1 MFKINPIQKRIL
13 KDKIEPYIYLFPF
26 MFFLLIF
33 TIYPVI
39 NVFLLSFKENY
50 SFLRGTYDGI
60 SFENYKEVLLDDKFR
75 QSLINT
81 FLYVLFVV
89 PLSTAIAVF
98 VAYLL
103 NQKIKGIAFFQ
114 TAFFMPMVT
123 SITAVG
129 LIWRFMYN
137 QNYGVFNYILSLF
150 GIEKI
155 GWLTDSAWSLV
166 ALVIFGIWNILPFTI
181 ILLLSGLQN
190 IDQMYYTA
198 AKVDGAKHAK
208 IFFRI
213 TVPLLSPTI
222 FLVSIMNTISSF
234 KVFSELFPLFN
245 GKPGPYFNLYT
256 VVYYIRYAMM
266 EKRKYGY
273 AAAGAVILFIC
284 IMIFTFVELLI
295 KKHKR
300 FGASKW

>member
-1 MFKINPIQKRIL
+1 MFSKKDFQKKMI
-13 KDKIEPYIYLFPF
+13 KDKIEPFLYLFPF
-26 MFFLLIF
+26 MLFLIVF

-39 NVFLLSFKENY
+39 NVFILSFKENFSY
-50 SFLRGTYDGI
+50 LRGTFDGI
-60 SFENYKEVLLDDKFR
+60 GLANYHEVLTDEKFR
-75 QSLINT
+75 QALLNT
-81 FLYVLFVV
+81 FLYVLCVV
-89 PLSTAIAVF
+89 PVSTAIATF
-98 VAYLL
+98 TAYLL
-103 NQKIKGIAFFQ
+103 NHKIKGIAIFQ
-114 TAFFMPMVT
+114 TAYFMPMVT

-129 LIWRFMYN
+129 LIWRLMYN
-137 QNYGVFNYILSLF
+137 QKYGIFNYILSLF

-155 GWLTDSAWSLV
+155 GWLTESRWSLL

-190 IDQMYYTA
+190 IDEIYYTA
-198 AKVDGAKHAK
+198 AKVDGAKSGK

-234 KVFSELFPLFN
+234 KVFSELYPLFN
-245 GKPGPYFNLYT
+245 GKPGPYFNFYT

-273 AAAGAVILFIC
+273 AAAAAVILFFC
-284 IMIFTFVELLI
+284 IMIFTFIELFFKNKN
-295 KKHKR
+295 KKR
-300 FGASKW
+300 MG

>member
-1 MFKINPIQKRIL
+1 MLSKNLKNRLI
-13 KDKIEPYIYLFPF
+13 KDKVEPYIYLLPF
-26 MFFLLIF
+26 MLFLIVF

-39 NVFLLSFKENY
+39 NVFILSFKENY
-50 SFLRGTYDGI
+50 SYLRGTFDGW
-60 SFENYKEVLLDDKFR
+60 SLENYKEVLSDDKFK
-75 QSLINT
+75 QSMINT

-89 PLSTAIAVF
+89 PISTAIATF
-98 VAYLL
+98 IAHLL

-137 QNYGVFNYILSLF
+137 KKYGVFNYFLSLF
-150 GIEKI
+150 GVEPI

-181 ILLLSGLQN
+181 ILLLAGMQN
-190 IDQMYYTA
+190 IDEMYYTA
-198 AKVDGAKHAK
+198 AKVDGAKPAK

-273 AAAGAVILFIC
+273 AAAAAVILFIC
-284 IMIFTFVELLI
+284 IMIFTFIELLI

-300 FGASKW
+300 FGASK

>member
-1 MFKINPIQKRIL
+1 MFSKKDFQKKMI
-13 KDKIEPYIYLFPF
+13 KDKLEPFLYLFPF
-26 MFFLLIF
+26 MLFLIVF

-39 NVFLLSFKENY
+39 NVFTLSFKENFSY
-50 SFLRGTYDGI
+50 LRGTYDGI
-60 SFENYKEVLLDDKFR
+60 GLANYHEVLTDDKFR
-75 QSLINT
+75 QALLNT
-81 FLYVLFVV
+81 FLYVLCVV
-89 PLSTAIAVF
+89 PVSTAIATF
-98 VAYLL
+98 TAYLL
-103 NQKIKGIAFFQ
+103 NHKIKGIAIFQ
-114 TAFFMPMVT
+114 TAYFMPMVT

-129 LIWRFMYN
+129 LIWRLMYN
-137 QNYGVFNYILSLF
+137 QKYGIFNYILSLF

-155 GWLTDSAWSLV
+155 GWLTESRWSLL

-190 IDQMYYTA
+190 IDEIYYTA
-198 AKVDGAKHAK
+198 AKVDGAKSGK

-234 KVFSELFPLFN
+234 KVFSELYPLFN
-245 GKPGPYFNLYT
+245 GKPGPYFNFYT

-273 AAAGAVILFIC
+273 AAATAVILFFC
-284 IMIFTFVELLI
+284 IMIFTFIELFFKNKN
-295 KKHKR
+295 KKR
-300 FGASKW
+300 MR

>member
-1 MFKINPIQKRIL
+1 MFKINSIQKRIL

-123 SITAVG
+123 SITAQTCFSPSPSHSP
-129 LIWRFMYN
+129 RCY
-137 QNYGVFNYILSLF
+137 
-150 GIEKI
+150 
-155 GWLTDSAWSLV
+155 
-166 ALVIFGIWNILPFTI
+166 
-181 ILLLSGLQN
+181 
-190 IDQMYYTA
+190 
-198 AKVDGAKHAK
+198 
-208 IFFRI
+208 
-213 TVPLLSPTI
+213 PLLCH
-222 FLVSIMNTISSF
+222 VARR
-234 KVFSELFPLFN
+234 
-245 GKPGPYFNLYT
+245 G
-256 VVYYIRYAMM
+256 
-266 EKRKYGY
+266 
-273 AAAGAVILFIC
+273 
-284 IMIFTFVELLI
+284 ELL
-295 KKHKR
+295 R
-300 FGASKW
+300 PRPPMLWA

>member
-1 MFKINPIQKRIL
+1 MLSKNLKNRLI
-13 KDKIEPYIYLFPF
+13 KDKVEPYVYLLPF
-26 MFFLLIF
+26 MLFLIVF

-39 NVFLLSFKENY
+39 NVFILSFKENY
-50 SFLRGTYDGI
+50 SYLRGTFDGW
-60 SFENYKEVLLDDKFR
+60 SLENYKEVLSDDKFK
-75 QSLINT
+75 QSMINT

-89 PLSTAIAVF
+89 PLSTAIATF
-98 VAYLL
+98 IAHLL

-137 QNYGVFNYILSLF
+137 KKYGVFNYFLSLF
-150 GIEKI
+150 GVEPI

-181 ILLLSGLQN
+181 ILLLAGMQN
-190 IDQMYYTA
+190 IDEMYYTA
-198 AKVDGAKHAK
+198 AKVDGAKPAK

-273 AAAGAVILFIC
+273 AAAAAVILFIC
-284 IMIFTFVELLI
+284 IMIFTFIELLI

-300 FGASKW
+300 FGVSK

>member
-1 MFKINPIQKRIL
+1 MFKINSIQKRIL

-50 SFLRGTYDGI
+50 SFLRGTYDRI
-60 SFENYKEVLLDDKFR
+60 SFENYKEVLTDDKFR

-137 QNYGVFNYILSLF
+137 QNYGVFNYIISLF

-198 AKVDGAKHAK
+198 AKVDGAKPAK
-208 IFFRI
+208 IFLRI

>member
-1 MFKINPIQKRIL
+1 MLSKNLKNRLI
-13 KDKIEPYIYLFPF
+13 KDKIEPYVYLLPF
-26 MFFLLIF
+26 MLFLIVF

-39 NVFLLSFKENY
+39 NVFILSFKENY
-50 SFLRGTYDGI
+50 SYLRGTFDGW
-60 SFENYKEVLLDDKFR
+60 SLENYKEVLTDDKFK
-75 QSLINT
+75 QSMINT

-89 PLSTAIAVF
+89 PISTAIATF
-98 VAYLL
+98 IAHLL

-137 QNYGVFNYILSLF
+137 KKYGVFNYFLSLF
-150 GIEKI
+150 GVEPI

-181 ILLLSGLQN
+181 ILLLAGMQN
-190 IDQMYYTA
+190 IDEMYYTA
-198 AKVDGAKHAK
+198 AKVDGAKPAK

-273 AAAGAVILFIC
+273 AAAAAVILFIC
-284 IMIFTFVELLI
+284 IMIFTFIELLI

-300 FGASKW
+300 FGASK

>member
-1 MFKINPIQKRIL
+1 MLSKNLKNRLI
-13 KDKIEPYIYLFPF
+13 KDKIEPYIYLLPF
-26 MFFLLIF
+26 MLFLIVF

-39 NVFLLSFKENY
+39 NVFILSFKENY
-50 SFLRGTYDGI
+50 SYLRGTFDDW
-60 SFENYKEVLLDDKFR
+60 SLENYKEVLTDDKFK
-75 QSLINT
+75 QSMINT

-89 PLSTAIAVF
+89 PISTAIATF
-98 VAYLL
+98 IAHLL

-137 QNYGVFNYILSLF
+137 KKYGVFNYFLSLF
-150 GIEKI
+150 GVEPI

-181 ILLLSGLQN
+181 ILLLAGMQN
-190 IDQMYYTA
+190 IDEMYYTA
-198 AKVDGAKHAK
+198 AKVDGAKPAK

-273 AAAGAVILFIC
+273 AAAAAVILFIC
-284 IMIFTFVELLI
+284 IMIFTFIELLI
-295 KKHKR
+295 KNHKR
-300 FGASKW
+300 FGASK

>member
-1 MFKINPIQKRIL
+1 MFKINSIQKRIL
-13 KDKIEPYIYLFPF
+13 QDKIEPYIYLFPF

-39 NVFLLSFKENY
+39 NVFLLSFKKNY

-60 SFENYKEVLLDDKFR
+60 SFENYKEVLADDKFR

-198 AKVDGAKHAK
+198 AKVDGAKPTK

-300 FGASKW
+300 FGASK

>member
-1 MFKINPIQKRIL
+1 MFSKKDIHKKMLN
-13 KDKIEPYIYLFPF
+13 DKIEPFLYLFPF
-26 MFFLLIF
+26 MLFLIVF

-39 NVFLLSFKENY
+39 NVFTLSFKENFSY
-50 SFLRGTYDGI
+50 LRGIYDGI
-60 SFENYKEVLLDDKFR
+60 GLANYHEVLTDDKFR
-75 QSLINT
+75 QALLNT
-81 FLYVLFVV
+81 FLYVLCVV
-89 PLSTAIAVF
+89 PVSTAIATF
-98 VAYLL
+98 TAYLL
-103 NQKIKGIAFFQ
+103 NHKIKGIAIFQ
-114 TAFFMPMVT
+114 TAYFMPMVT

-129 LIWRFMYN
+129 LIWRLMYN
-137 QNYGVFNYILSLF
+137 QKYGIFNYILSLF

-155 GWLTDSAWSLV
+155 GWLTESRWSLL

-190 IDQMYYTA
+190 IDEIYYTA
-198 AKVDGAKHAK
+198 AKVDGAKSGK

-234 KVFSELFPLFN
+234 KVFSELYPLFN
-245 GKPGPYFNLYT
+245 GKPGPYFNFYT

-273 AAAGAVILFIC
+273 AAAAAVILFFC
-284 IMIFTFVELLI
+284 IMIFTFIELFFKNKN
-295 KKHKR
+295 KKR
-300 FGASKW
+300 MG

>member
-1 MFKINPIQKRIL
+1 MLSKNLKNRLI
-13 KDKIEPYIYLFPF
+13 KDKVEPYVYLLPF
-26 MFFLLIF
+26 MLFLIVF

-39 NVFLLSFKENY
+39 NVFILSFKENY
-50 SFLRGTYDGI
+50 SYLRGTFDGW
-60 SFENYKEVLLDDKFR
+60 SLENYKEVLTDDKFK
-75 QSLINT
+75 QSMINT

-89 PLSTAIAVF
+89 PVSTAIATF
-98 VAYLL
+98 IAHLL

-137 QNYGVFNYILSLF
+137 KKYGVFNYFLSLF
-150 GIEKI
+150 GIEPI

-181 ILLLSGLQN
+181 ILLLAGMQN
-190 IDQMYYTA
+190 IDEMYYTA
-198 AKVDGAKHAK
+198 AKVDGAKPAK

-273 AAAGAVILFIC
+273 AAAAAVILFIC
-284 IMIFTFVELLI
+284 IMIFTFIELLI

-300 FGASKW
+300 FGASK

>member
-1 MFKINPIQKRIL
+1 MFSKKDIQKRML
-13 KDKIEPYIYLFPF
+13 KDKIEPFLYLFPF
-26 MFFLLIF
+26 MLFLIVF

-39 NVFLLSFKENY
+39 NVFILSFKENFSY
-50 SFLRGTYDGI
+50 LRGTFDGI
-60 SFENYKEVLLDDKFR
+60 GLANYQEVLNDEKFR
-75 QSLINT
+75 QALMNT
-81 FLYVLFVV
+81 FLYVLCVV
-89 PLSTAIAVF
+89 PISTAIATF
-98 VAYLL
+98 TAYLL
-103 NQKIKGIAFFQ
+103 NHKIKGIAIFQ
-114 TAFFMPMVT
+114 TAYFMPMVT

-129 LIWRFMYN
+129 LIWRLMYN
-137 QNYGVFNYILSLF
+137 QKYGIFNYILSLF

-155 GWLTDSAWSLV
+155 GWLTESKWSLI

-190 IDQMYYTA
+190 IDEIYYTA
-198 AKVDGAKHAK
+198 AKVDGAGSGK

-234 KVFSELFPLFN
+234 KVFSELYPLFN
-245 GKPGPYFNLYT
+245 GKPGPYYNFYT

-273 AAAGAVILFIC
+273 AAAAAVILFFC
-284 IMIFTFVELLI
+284 IMIFTFIELFFKNKN
-295 KKHKR
+295 KKR
-300 FGASKW
+300 MG

>member
-1 MFKINPIQKRIL
+1 MLSKNLKNRLI
-13 KDKIEPYIYLFPF
+13 KDKVEPYVYLLPF
-26 MFFLLIF
+26 MLFLIVF

-39 NVFLLSFKENY
+39 NVFILSFKENY
-50 SFLRGTYDGI
+50 SYLRGTFDGW
-60 SFENYKEVLLDDKFR
+60 SLENYKEVLSDDKFK
-75 QSLINT
+75 QSMINT

-89 PLSTAIAVF
+89 PVSTAIATF
-98 VAYLL
+98 IAHLL

-137 QNYGVFNYILSLF
+137 KKYGVFNYFLSLF
-150 GIEKI
+150 GVEPI

-181 ILLLSGLQN
+181 ILLLAGMQN
-190 IDQMYYTA
+190 IDEMYYTA
-198 AKVDGAKHAK
+198 AKVDGAKPAK

-273 AAAGAVILFIC
+273 AAAAAVILFIC
-284 IMIFTFVELLI
+284 IMIFTFIELLI

-300 FGASKW
+300 FGASK

>member
-1 MFKINPIQKRIL
+1 MLSKNLKNRLI
-13 KDKIEPYIYLFPF
+13 KDKIEPYIYLLPF
-26 MFFLLIF
+26 MLFLIVF

-39 NVFLLSFKENY
+39 NVFILSFKENY
-50 SFLRGTYDGI
+50 SYLRGTFDGW
-60 SFENYKEVLLDDKFR
+60 SLENYKEVLTDDKFK
-75 QSLINT
+75 QSMINT

-89 PLSTAIAVF
+89 PISTAIATF
-98 VAYLL
+98 IAHLL

-137 QNYGVFNYILSLF
+137 KKYGVFNYFLSLF
-150 GIEKI
+150 GVEPI

-181 ILLLSGLQN
+181 ILLLAGMQN
-190 IDQMYYTA
+190 IDEMYYTA
-198 AKVDGAKHAK
+198 AKVDGAKPAK

-273 AAAGAVILFIC
+273 AAAAAVILFIC
-284 IMIFTFVELLI
+284 IMIFTFIELLI

-300 FGASKW
+300 FGASK

>member
-1 MFKINPIQKRIL
+1 MLSKNLKNRLI
-13 KDKIEPYIYLFPF
+13 KDKIEPYIYLLPF
-26 MFFLLIF
+26 MLFLIVF

-39 NVFLLSFKENY
+39 NVFILSFKENY
-50 SFLRGTYDGI
+50 SYLRGTFDGW
-60 SFENYKEVLLDDKFR
+60 SLENYKEVLTDDKFK
-75 QSLINT
+75 QSMINT

-89 PLSTAIAVF
+89 PVSTAIATF
-98 VAYLL
+98 IAHLL

-137 QNYGVFNYILSLF
+137 KKYGVFNYFLSLF
-150 GIEKI
+150 GIEPI

-181 ILLLSGLQN
+181 ILLLAGMQN
-190 IDQMYYTA
+190 IDEMYYTA
-198 AKVDGAKHAK
+198 AKVDGAKPAK

-273 AAAGAVILFIC
+273 AAAAAVILFIC
-284 IMIFTFVELLI
+284 IMIFTFIELLI

-300 FGASKW
+300 FGASK

>member
-1 MFKINPIQKRIL
+1 MFKINSIQKRIL

-50 SFLRGTYDGI
+50 SFLRGTYDRI
-60 SFENYKEVLLDDKFR
+60 SFENYKEVLTDDKFR

-198 AKVDGAKHAK
+198 AKVDGAKPAK

-300 FGASKW
+300 FGASK

>member
-1 MFKINPIQKRIL
+1 MFSKKDIQKRML
-13 KDKIEPYIYLFPF
+13 KDKIEPFLYLFPF
-26 MFFLLIF
+26 MLFLIVF

-39 NVFLLSFKENY
+39 NVFILSFKENFSY
-50 SFLRGTYDGI
+50 LRGTFDGI
-60 SFENYKEVLLDDKFR
+60 GLANYQEVLNDEKFR
-75 QSLINT
+75 QALLNT
-81 FLYVLFVV
+81 FLYVLCVV
-89 PLSTAIAVF
+89 PISTAIATF
-98 VAYLL
+98 TAYLL
-103 NQKIKGIAFFQ
+103 NHKIKGIAIFQ
-114 TAFFMPMVT
+114 TAYFMPMVT

-129 LIWRFMYN
+129 LIWRLMYN
-137 QNYGVFNYILSLF
+137 QKYGIFNYILSLF

-155 GWLTDSAWSLV
+155 GWLTESKWSLI

-190 IDQMYYTA
+190 IDEIYYTA
-198 AKVDGAKHAK
+198 AKVDGAGSGK

-234 KVFSELFPLFN
+234 KVFSELYPLFN
-245 GKPGPYFNLYT
+245 GKPGPYYNFYT

-273 AAAGAVILFIC
+273 AAAAAVILFFC
-284 IMIFTFVELLI
+284 IMIFTFIELFFKNKN
-295 KKHKR
+295 KKR
-300 FGASKW
+300 MG

>member
-1 MFKINPIQKRIL
+1 MLSKNLKNRLI
-13 KDKIEPYIYLFPF
+13 KDKVEPYIYLLPF
-26 MFFLLIF
+26 MLFLIVF

-39 NVFLLSFKENY
+39 NVFILSFKENY
-50 SFLRGTYDGI
+50 SYLRGTFDGW
-60 SFENYKEVLLDDKFR
+60 SLENYKEVLTDDKFK
-75 QSLINT
+75 QSMINT

-89 PLSTAIAVF
+89 PVSTAIATF
-98 VAYLL
+98 IAHLL

-137 QNYGVFNYILSLF
+137 KKYGVFNYFLSLF
-150 GIEKI
+150 GIEPI

-181 ILLLSGLQN
+181 ILLLAGMQN
-190 IDQMYYTA
+190 IDEMYYTA
-198 AKVDGAKHAK
+198 AKVDGAKPAK

-273 AAAGAVILFIC
+273 AAAAAVILFIC
-284 IMIFTFVELLI
+284 IMIFTFIELLI

-300 FGASKW
+300 FGASK

>member
-1 MFKINPIQKRIL
+1 MFKINSIQKRIL

-39 NVFLLSFKENY
+39 NVFLLSFKEDY

-60 SFENYKEVLLDDKFR
+60 SLENYKEVLTDDKFK
-75 QSLINT
+75 QSMINT

-89 PLSTAIAVF
+89 PLSTAIATF
-98 VAYLL
+98 IAHLL
-103 NQKIKGIAFFQ
+103 NQKIKGIAIFQ

-150 GIEKI
+150 GVEKI

-190 IDQMYYTA
+190 IDEMYYTA
-198 AKVDGAKHAK
+198 AKVDGAKPAK

-222 FLVSIMNTISSF
+222 FLVSIVNTISCF

-245 GKPGPYFNLYT
+245 GKPGPYYNLYT

-273 AAAGAVILFIC
+273 AAAAAVILFVC
-284 IMIFTFVELLI
+284 IMIFTFIELLI

-300 FGASKW
+300 IGASK

>member
-1 MFKINPIQKRIL
+1 MLSKNLKNRLI
-13 KDKIEPYIYLFPF
+13 KDKVEPYIYLLPF
-26 MFFLLIF
+26 MLFLIVF

-39 NVFLLSFKENY
+39 NVFILSFKENY
-50 SFLRGTYDGI
+50 SYLRGTFDGW
-60 SFENYKEVLLDDKFR
+60 SLENYKEVLSDDKFK
-75 QSLINT
+75 QSMINT

-89 PLSTAIAVF
+89 PVSTAIATF
-98 VAYLL
+98 IAHLL

-137 QNYGVFNYILSLF
+137 KKYGVFNYFLSLF
-150 GIEKI
+150 GIEPI

-181 ILLLSGLQN
+181 ILLLAGMQN
-190 IDQMYYTA
+190 IDEMYYTA
-198 AKVDGAKHAK
+198 AKVDGAKPAK

-273 AAAGAVILFIC
+273 AAAAAVILFIC
-284 IMIFTFVELLI
+284 IMIFTFIELLI

-300 FGASKW
+300 FGASK

>member
-1 MFKINPIQKRIL
+1 MFSKKDFQKKMI
-13 KDKIEPYIYLFPF
+13 KDKLEPFFYLFPF
-26 MFFLLIF
+26 MLFLIVF

-39 NVFLLSFKENY
+39 NVFTLSFKENFSY
-50 SFLRGTYDGI
+50 LRGTYDGI
-60 SFENYKEVLLDDKFR
+60 GLANYQEVLTDEKFR
-75 QSLINT
+75 QALLNT
-81 FLYVLFVV
+81 FLYVLCVV
-89 PLSTAIAVF
+89 PVSTAIATF
-98 VAYLL
+98 TAYLL
-103 NQKIKGIAFFQ
+103 NHKIKGIAIFQ
-114 TAFFMPMVT
+114 TAYFMPMVT

-129 LIWRFMYN
+129 LIWRLMYN
-137 QNYGVFNYILSLF
+137 QKYGIFNYILSLF

-155 GWLTDSAWSLV
+155 GWLTESKWSLL

-190 IDQMYYTA
+190 IDEIYYTA
-198 AKVDGAKHAK
+198 AKVDGAKSEK

-234 KVFSELFPLFN
+234 KVFSELYPLFN
-245 GKPGPYFNLYT
+245 GKPGPYFNFYT

-273 AAAGAVILFIC
+273 AAAAAVILFFC
-284 IMIFTFVELLI
+284 IMIFTFIELFFKNKN
-295 KKHKR
+295 KKR
-300 FGASKW
+300 MG

>member
-1 MFKINPIQKRIL
+1 MLSKNLKNRLI
-13 KDKIEPYIYLFPF
+13 KDKVEPYVYLLPF
-26 MFFLLIF
+26 MLFLIVF

-39 NVFLLSFKENY
+39 NVFILSFKENY
-50 SFLRGTYDGI
+50 SYLRGTFDGW
-60 SFENYKEVLLDDKFR
+60 SLENYKEVLSDDKFK
-75 QSLINT
+75 QSMINT

-89 PLSTAIAVF
+89 PVSTAIATF
-98 VAYLL
+98 IAHLL

-137 QNYGVFNYILSLF
+137 KKYGVFNYFLSLF
-150 GIEKI
+150 GIEPI

-181 ILLLSGLQN
+181 ILLLAGMQN
-190 IDQMYYTA
+190 IDEMYYTA
-198 AKVDGAKHAK
+198 AKVDGAKPAK

-273 AAAGAVILFIC
+273 AAATAVILFIC
-284 IMIFTFVELLI
+284 IMIFTFIELLI

-300 FGASKW
+300 FGASK

>member
-1 MFKINPIQKRIL
+1 MFKINSIQKRIL

-50 SFLRGTYDGI
+50 SFLRGIYDGI

-81 FLYVLFVV
+81 FLCVLFVV

-198 AKVDGAKHAK
+198 AKVDGAKPAK

-284 IMIFTFVELLI
+284 IMIFTFIELLI

-300 FGASKW
+300 FGASK

>member
-1 MFKINPIQKRIL
+1 MLSKNLKNRLI
-13 KDKIEPYIYLFPF
+13 KDKVEPYVYLLPF
-26 MFFLLIF
+26 MLFLIVF

-39 NVFLLSFKENY
+39 NVFILSFKENY
-50 SFLRGTYDGI
+50 SYLRGTFDGW
-60 SFENYKEVLLDDKFR
+60 SLENYKEVLTDDKFK
-75 QSLINT
+75 QSMINT

-89 PLSTAIAVF
+89 PISTAFATFIAH
-98 VAYLL
+98 LL

-137 QNYGVFNYILSLF
+137 KKYGVFNYFLSLF
-150 GIEKI
+150 GVEPI

-181 ILLLSGLQN
+181 ILLLAGMQN
-190 IDQMYYTA
+190 IDEMYYTA
-198 AKVDGAKHAK
+198 AKVDGAKPAK

-273 AAAGAVILFIC
+273 AAAAAVILFIC
-284 IMIFTFVELLI
+284 IMIFTFIELLI

-300 FGASKW
+300 FGASK

>member
-1 MFKINPIQKRIL
+1 MLSKNLKNRLI
-13 KDKIEPYIYLFPF
+13 KDKVEPYVYLLPF
-26 MFFLLIF
+26 MLFLIVF

-39 NVFLLSFKENY
+39 NVFILSFKENY
-50 SFLRGTYDGI
+50 SYLRGTFDGW
-60 SFENYKEVLLDDKFR
+60 SLENYKEVLTDDKFK
-75 QSLINT
+75 QSMINT

-89 PLSTAIAVF
+89 PISTAIATF
-98 VAYLL
+98 IAHLL

-137 QNYGVFNYILSLF
+137 KKYGVFNYFLSLF
-150 GIEKI
+150 GVEPI

-181 ILLLSGLQN
+181 ILLLAGMQN
-190 IDQMYYTA
+190 IDEMYYTA
-198 AKVDGAKHAK
+198 AKVDGAKPAK

-273 AAAGAVILFIC
+273 AAAAAVILFIC
-284 IMIFTFVELLI
+284 IMIFTFIELLI

-300 FGASKW
+300 FGASK

>member
-1 MFKINPIQKRIL
+1 MLSKNLKNRLI
-13 KDKIEPYIYLFPF
+13 KDKVEPYVYLLPF
-26 MFFLLIF
+26 MLFLIVF

-39 NVFLLSFKENY
+39 NVFILSFKENY
-50 SFLRGTYDGI
+50 SYLRGTFDGW
-60 SFENYKEVLLDDKFR
+60 SLENYKEVLTDDKFK
-75 QSLINT
+75 QSMINT

-89 PLSTAIAVF
+89 PISTAIATF
-98 VAYLL
+98 IAHLL

-137 QNYGVFNYILSLF
+137 KKYGVFNYFLSLF
-150 GIEKI
+150 GIEPI

-181 ILLLSGLQN
+181 ILLLAGMQN

-198 AKVDGAKHAK
+198 AKVDGAKPAK

-273 AAAGAVILFIC
+273 AAAAAVILFIC
-284 IMIFTFVELLI
+284 IMIFTFIELLI

-300 FGASKW
+300 FGASK

>member
-1 MFKINPIQKRIL
+1 MFKINLIQKRIL

-50 SFLRGTYDGI
+50 SFLRGTYDEI

-198 AKVDGAKHAK
+198 AKVDGAKPAK

-300 FGASKW
+300 FGASK

>member
-1 MFKINPIQKRIL
+1 MFKINSIQKRIL

-50 SFLRGTYDGI
+50 IFLRGTYDGI
-60 SFENYKEVLLDDKFR
+60 SFENYKEVLADDKFR

-198 AKVDGAKHAK
+198 AKVDGAKPAK

-284 IMIFTFVELLI
+284 IMIFTFIELLI

>member
-1 MFKINPIQKRIL
+1 MLSKNLKNRLI
-13 KDKIEPYIYLFPF
+13 KDKVEPYVYLLPF
-26 MFFLLIF
+26 MLFLIVF

-39 NVFLLSFKENY
+39 NVFILSFKENFSY
-50 SFLRGTYDGI
+50 LRGTFDGW
-60 SFENYKEVLLDDKFR
+60 SLENYKEVLTDDKFK
-75 QSLINT
+75 QSMINT

-89 PLSTAIAVF
+89 PISTAIATF
-98 VAYLL
+98 IAHLL

-137 QNYGVFNYILSLF
+137 KKYGVFNYFLSLF
-150 GIEKI
+150 GVEPI

-181 ILLLSGLQN
+181 ILLLAGMQN
-190 IDQMYYTA
+190 IDEMYYTA
-198 AKVDGAKHAK
+198 AKVDGAKPAK

-273 AAAGAVILFIC
+273 AAAAAVILFIC
-284 IMIFTFVELLI
+284 IMIFTFIELLI

-300 FGASKW
+300 FGASK

>member
-1 MFKINPIQKRIL
+1 MLSKNLKNRLI
-13 KDKIEPYIYLFPF
+13 KDKVEPYVYLLPF
-26 MFFLLIF
+26 MLFLIVF

-39 NVFLLSFKENY
+39 NVFILSFKENY
-50 SFLRGTYDGI
+50 SYLRGTFDGW
-60 SFENYKEVLLDDKFR
+60 SLENYKEVLTDDKFK
-75 QSLINT
+75 QSMINT

-89 PLSTAIAVF
+89 PISTAIATF
-98 VAYLL
+98 IAHLL

-137 QNYGVFNYILSLF
+137 KKYGVFNYFLSLL
-150 GIEKI
+150 GVEPI

-181 ILLLSGLQN
+181 ILLLAGMQN
-190 IDQMYYTA
+190 IDEMYYTA
-198 AKVDGAKHAK
+198 AKVDGAKPAK

-273 AAAGAVILFIC
+273 AAAAAVILFIC
-284 IMIFTFVELLI
+284 IMIFTFIELLI

-300 FGASKW
+300 FGASK